1 MERIVRLGLLEYN
14 HQIHRVTSQFMQ
26 AKARALLGQVGDVD
40 LRLLRVF
47 KAVAD
52 CGSMAAAEL
61 ELNIAMSTI
70 SRHVKDLEQRLGLV
84 LCRRGRSGFALTAE
98 GKQLYAAAEQVLS
111 ATEAFRSSLHDIH
124 RRLGGDL
131 HVATFEKTASN
142 PQARIAEAVALF
154 RQEAPQVSLHLHVGT
169 IAMIERGVIDGA
181 FQLGVVPEHRRSES
195 LVYEELF
202 GETMRLYAG
211 RGHAWFDAPLQRRS
225 WADLRRQQLAGLG
238 YHSPNLILAHGRQ
251 LERAASAS
259 DQEGVAMLVLSG
271 CYVGFLPDHYAEP
284 FVRAGR
290 MRAAAQETLHYHCRF
305 SCVHRRDPAPS
316 RVAQSFRDAL
326 LRAHAEPPG
335 AGAGA

>member
-1 MERIVRLGLLEYN
+1 
-14 HQIHRVTSQFMQ
+14 MQ
-26 AKARALLGQVGDVD
+26 AKARALLGQIGDVD

-84 LCRRGRSGFALTAE
+84 LCRRGRSGFALTPE
-98 GKQLYAAAEQVLS
+98 GKELYTAAGQLLS
-111 ATEAFRSSLHDIH
+111 ATEAFRGSLNDIH

-131 HVATFEKTASN
+131 HVAIFEKTATN
-142 PQARIAEAVALF
+142 PLARIPEALALF
-154 RQEAPQVSLHLHVGT
+154 RQQAPQVSLHLHVGT
-169 IAMIERGVIDGA
+169 IAMIERGVIDGQ

-195 LVYEELF
+195 LVYQELF

-211 RGHAWFDAPLQRRS
+211 RGHPWFDAPQQRRT
-225 WADLRRQQLAGLG
+225 WADLRAQQLAGLG
-238 YHSPNLILAHGRQ
+238 YNSPNLTLAHARQ
-251 LERAASAS
+251 LEREASAS

-271 CYVGFLPDHYAEP
+271 CFVGFLPDHYAEP

-290 MRAAAQETLHYHCRF
+290 MRAVAEATLNYHCQF

-316 RVAQSFRDAL
+316 RVAQSFREAL
-326 LRAHAEPPG
+326 VRAHAGTTIPVIS
-335 AGAGA
+335 A